1 MFDWD
6 KWQEIF
12 STISKNRLRT
22 FLTGFS
28 VAWGIMML
36 IILLAAGQGLQN
48 GVTQE
53 FMDDATNTLW
63 VNGGRTSMPY
73 GGYQPNRR
81 ITMTNNDLRLVNS
94 EFEEVQY
101 SSGSRNYWN
110 AAIKYGANLSNFQV
124 RAVEPTMQSLENS
137 HIAEG
142 RYINRK
148 DLDDERKVVAIG
160 MQVKKELFGRESP
173 VGKYINIQGVQFE
186 VVGVYTDSG
195 GENEEDNLYIPLVVG
210 QKVLSSTPQELS
222 RFIVAFDENF
232 SLEESIQLEED
243 IRQRF
248 AEVYQFNPEDKRAVR
263 IWNRRENM
271 QDAIGIIA
279 GIQAFVWII
288 GIGTIIAGVV
298 GVSNIML
305 IVVKERTRE
314 IGIRKSLGATPYSI
328 VSLIMQESIFI
339 TFISGYIGLALGV
352 LIVEG
357 LGQNIS
363 HDFFQNP
370 QVNFAIAI
378 LTLVI
383 LVIAGALAGFVPA
396 RRASRIKPVEALR
409 DE

>member
-1 MFDWD
+1 MFDRD
-6 KWQEIF
+6 KWQEIL
-12 STISKNRLRT
+12 STINKNRLRT

-36 IILLAAGQGLQN
+36 VILLAAGQGLQN
-48 GVTQE
+48 GVSQE

-81 ITMTNNDLRLVNS
+81 ITMTNKDLDLVNT
-94 EFEEVQY
+94 EFKEVQY
-101 SSGSRNYWN
+101 SSGSRNYWS
-110 AAIKYGANLSNFQV
+110 AQIKYGDKVSSFQV
-124 RAVEPTMQSLENS
+124 RAVEPTMQDLEN
-137 HIAEG
+137 IQMVEG
-142 RYINRK
+142 RYVNYK
-148 DLDDERKVVAIG
+148 DLQDERKVVAIG
-160 MQVKKELFGRESP
+160 REVKKELFGNKSP
-173 VGKYINIQGVQFE
+173 IGKYVDIQGVLFE
-186 VVGVYTDSG
+186 VVGLYSDSG

-210 QKVLSSTPQELS
+210 QKALSREPQDLS
-222 RFIVAFDENF
+222 RFIVAFDENY
-232 SLEESIQLEED
+232 SLGQSMQLEEN
-243 IRQRF
+243 IRQRL

-271 QDAIGIIA
+271 QDAIGIIG

-288 GIGTIIAGVV
+288 GIGTIVAGVV

-328 VSLIMQESIFI
+328 VSLIMQESVFI

-357 LGQNIS
+357 IGQNIT
-363 HDFFQNP
+363 HEFFQNP
-370 QVNFAIAI
+370 QVNFTVALI
-378 LTLVI
+378 TLLI
-383 LVIAGALAGFVPA
+383 LVVAGAVAGFVPA
-396 RRASRIKPVEALR
+396 RQASKIKPVDALR

>member
-63 VNGGRTSMPY
+63 INGGRTSMPY

-81 ITMTNNDLRLVNS
+81 ITMTNDDLRLVNS

-173 VGKYINIQGVQFE
+173 IGKYVNIQGVQFE

-210 QKVLSSTPQELS
+210 QKVLSSTPQDLS
-222 RFIVAFDENF
+222 RFIVAFDENY
-232 SLEESIQLEED
+232 SLKESIQLEED

-370 QVNFAIAI
+370 QVNFAVAI

-383 LVIAGALAGFVPA
+383 LVVAGALAGFVPA